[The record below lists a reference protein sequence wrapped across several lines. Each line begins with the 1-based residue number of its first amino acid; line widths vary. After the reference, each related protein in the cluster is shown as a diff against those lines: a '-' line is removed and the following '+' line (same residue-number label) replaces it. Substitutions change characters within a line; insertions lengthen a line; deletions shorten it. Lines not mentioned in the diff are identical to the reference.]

1 VQTLVEREAAHAKE
15 KAALESAQAQA
26 KWELEA
32 RIRDLEGELRQAL
45 QGEGYRNDL
54 PKLRGQRPS
63 KDGRFLCT
71 NFESKAPSTYACMKP
86 KGRKE

>member
-1 VQTLVEREAAHAKE
+1 LQNLVEREAAHAKE

-45 QGEGYRNDL
+45 QGEGFRNDPL
-54 PKLRGQRPS
+54 KLRGQRPS
-63 KDGRFLCT
+63 
-71 NFESKAPSTYACMKP
+71 
-86 KGRKE
+86 